1 MFINFYLTVQSKC
14 LYLYSPLI
22 SVKSIL
28 KNATLTE
35 NIMQQAETSVYIA
48 RKEAHIRIFLMIR
61 F

>member
-22 SVKSIL
+22 RKKSIL

-48 RKEAHIRIFLMIR
+48 RKETHIRIFLMIR